1 MPRSLEKVMTITP
14 GLLFLT
20 RLILFVGAVAAGA
33 WLGQGAGEL
42 LVYGIA
48 WLTDRDIAEL
58 KDMLIWGMITGLAV
72 GALTG
77 AWSALRLIGAGKLVQ
92 RGALV
97 LLAVT
102 ACGGGALMIA
112 FFDWPKSSGTPVVRY
127 QLRLPPGITASD
139 QSNVDLDLTLWANR
153 SGHGCYIDSIRLVG
167 DRYEIAGNFVLHKT
181 DPHQTMSLRLNN
193 ATESYWHLPIKP
205 DAPLEKE
212 FGPWQRIE
220 FIAPP
225 RPVSPLPPGD
235 YEIRYR
241 VRKYM

>member
-1 MPRSLEKVMTITP
+1 MTINPT
-14 GLLFLT
+14 LLFLT
-20 RLILFVGAVAAGA
+20 RLILFVAAVVAGA
-33 WLGQGAGEL
+33 WLGQGAGEQ
-42 LVYGIA
+42 LVYSIA
-48 WLTDRDIAEL
+48 SLTDRDIAEL
-58 KDMLIWGMITGLAV
+58 KDMLIWGTISGLFV

-97 LLAVT
+97 LLAAT
-102 ACGGGALMIA
+102 AFGGAGLMIA
-112 FFDWPKSSGTPVVRY
+112 SFDWPKSSGIPSVQY
-127 QLRLPPGITASD
+127 ELRLPPGITASD
-139 QSNVDLDLTLWANR
+139 QGDLDVDLTIWDSR
-153 SGHGCYIDSIRLVG
+153 SGHGCYIESIRLVG
-167 DRYEIAGNFVLHKT
+167 DRYEIAGAFLLHKT

-193 ATESYWHLPIKP
+193 ATEGYWQLPIKP
-205 DAPLEKE
+205 DAALEKE

-225 RPVSPLPPGD
+225 RQVSPLPPGD